1 MSSQAAERIK
11 TAAAIIAVALVP
23 VLVWY
28 LSDFILIV
36 MGAILVSAGVRLGA
50 EPFQRW
56 LKLPTWVALALSG
69 MLIAVLVAGAG
80 YIFGTRIV
88 SEFQDAFQ
96 RIDQAQKGIA
106 AGLQKSEIGRLIVS
120 HVQGGNLPVTGM
132 LTRLFTVSI
141 GFIEAVVVSLI
152 AGIYIAA
159 QPTLYRDGLVLLFPR
174 RLRDNA
180 KETIDD
186 LAVALRLWLLGQ
198 LLQMAVI
205 GLLSMLAVTLIGLPS
220 PAALGVIAGV
230 AEFVPYVGP
239 IVAAVPAV
247 LVAATKGFDAVVWT
261 GVAYLLIHQVEGNL
275 LAPLVQR
282 YLVYMPPA
290 VIILGLV
297 AITSIFGAPAVIFA
311 PPITVLIFVL
321 VKKVYLRDN
330 LKEPTQL
337 PGEPD

>member
-1 MSSQAAERIK
+1 MSSQAVERIK
-11 TAAAIIAVALVP
+11 TAVAIIAVALVP

-50 EPFQRW
+50 EPFRRW
-56 LKLPTWVALALSG
+56 LKLPTGIALALSG
-69 MLIAVLVAGAG
+69 LLIAVLIAGAA

-106 AGLQKSEIGRLIVS
+106 AGLQGSEIGRFIVS
-120 HVQGGNLPVTGM
+120 HIKGGNLPVTDL
-132 LTRLFTVSI
+132 LTRVFTVSI

-152 AGIYIAA
+152 AGIYIAV

-174 RLRDNA
+174 RLRGNA

-198 LLQMAVI
+198 LLQMVVI

-220 PAALGVIAGV
+220 PAALGMIAGV

-247 LVAATKGFDAVVWT
+247 LVAATKGFHAVVWT
-261 GVAYLLIHQVEGNL
+261 GIAYLLIHQVEGNL

-297 AITSIFGAPAVIFA
+297 AITSIFGAPSVIFA

-330 LKEPTQL
+330 LREPTQL